1 MARPRIAPASF
12 RRISLFAL
20 LALSFIVVT
29 GAAVRL
35 TGSGLGCSDWPA
47 CEDNRLV
54 APLEFHALVEF
65 TNRVVTGV
73 VAVAIALA
81 VLGSRWR
88 VPVRSDLTMLA
99 WGLVVGL
106 VAQILLG
113 GITVLTHLSP
123 PIVMAHFLVSMV
135 LVADAVL
142 LHHRAG
148 LPDEAGNVVER
159 HGGRLPF
166 AVVAAAAVVVFT
178 GTLVTAA
185 GPHGGDADVERLAVD
200 VPDVA
205 RLHGLAVVALVA
217 LAVALLVASRP
228 HARLSH
234 GAEILLVVLVLQA
247 AIGYVQYFNDVPEV
261 LVGIHIGGAIAVW
274 VSALRTVLIADERS
288 PRRAEAAV
296 GQ

>member
-274 VSALRTVLIADERS
+274 VSALRTVLIAGERS